1 MLEGV
6 VLVIRDLPRSEVISL
21 INPHIVK
28 SVKGRKKTMTLHHNV
43 EFVTNQDGELIPD
56 VLIYVFEGV
65 LPLLKVWKIFCD

>member
-6 VLVIRDLPRSEVISL
+6 VLVIRDLPRSEVVSL

-28 SVKGRKKTMTLHHNV
+28 SVKGHKKTMTAHHSV

-65 LPLLKVWKIFCD
+65 LPLIKVWTMCCD